1 MTLTDP
7 AQVAPAAEP
16 ARVGPFRNKGRNK
29 GRGSGRAGWS
39 TAVGVIAA
47 VAVLPVLA
55 VVIDALAATGG
66 GSDIAWPDR
75 LPQMIW
81 DTAVLLIGVGVTTV
95 VVGGGLAWLVTAYT
109 FPGRAAL
116 AWLLVLPL
124 AMPAY
129 ILGFVYLS
137 MLDYPG
143 PVQTQWRAVF
153 GDAAWFPQ
161 IRSLPMAILVLS
173 LCLYPYVYL
182 LARSALLEHAP
193 ATYDAARS
201 LGSSP
206 TKALFRVVLPLARP
220 SLMAAAA
227 LVMMETLT
235 DFATVTYFNVETVTV
250 GVYQVWKGTFD
261 RQSATALAGLV
272 LSFALLVIL
281 AERLARGRARY
292 HQRGGPERGFTPT
305 PLTGAKAWAAT
316 GVCLLVLT
324 LAFLLPVGQLLWWGI
339 TTDEGGLSTLTDA
352 RYLEYLG
359 NSVTIGLIA
368 AAGCV
373 AAAVVMAHAG
383 KITSGRRVGAAAQ
396 LATAGYAVPG
406 VVVAIGVL
414 IVFAWADDAL
424 ETIGVPGGTG
434 LVVTGSVAGIVYAY
448 LVRFMAPAYQS
459 VDASFAK
466 MSGSLTGAALTLGA
480 MPRRVLT
487 RVHLPLARAGV
498 GVAVVLV
505 LIDALKELPIVLL
518 LRPFGFTT
526 LSIQVFQE
534 ASEARWES
542 AAVPALT
549 IVAVAVVPV
558 VILFRRILPVNA
570 VIS

>member
-7 AQVAPAAEP
+7 APIAPTAEP
-16 ARVGPFRNKGRNK
+16 ARVGRLRNRGWGG
-29 GRGSGRAGWS
+29 GRGGW
-39 TAVGVIAA
+39 TLAVGVIAM
-47 VAVLPVLA
+47 VAFLPVLA
-55 VVIDALAATGG
+55 VVLDALAATGG
-66 GSDIAWPDR
+66 GSDITWPNR
-75 LPQMIW
+75 LPQMTLT
-81 DTAVLLIGVGVTTV
+81 TALLLIGVAAGTV
-95 VVGGGLAWLVTAYT
+95 VIGGGLAWLVTAYT
-109 FPGRAAL
+109 FPGRKAF

-129 ILGFVYLS
+129 ILGFIYLS

-143 PVQTQWRAVF
+143 PVQTTWRSVA
-153 GDAAWFPQ
+153 GDDAPFPE
-161 IRSLPMAILVLS
+161 IRSLPMAIAVLT

-220 SLMAAAA
+220 SLMAGAA

-261 RQSATALAGLV
+261 RQSATALASLV
-272 LSFALLVIL
+272 LGFAALVIV
-281 AERLARGRARY
+281 AERVARGRARY

-305 PLTGAKAWAAT
+305 PLSGAKAWGAT
-316 GVCLLVLT
+316 AVCLLMLT
-324 LAFLLPVGQLLWWGI
+324 LAFGLPVAQLLWWAI
-339 TTDEGGLSTLTDA
+339 TADEGGLSALTDA
-352 RYLEYLG
+352 RYIEYLG
-359 NSVTIGLIA
+359 NSVTIGAIA

-373 AAAVVMAHAG
+373 AAAVVMAH
-383 KITSGRRVGAAAQ
+383 TSKVTTGPTSNAFAQ
-396 LATAGYAVPG
+396 VATAGYAVPG
-406 VVVAIGVL
+406 VVVGIGVL
-414 IVFAWADDAL
+414 IVFAWADDTLEAL
-424 ETIGVPGGTG
+424 GVPGGTG
-434 LVVTGSVAGIVYAY
+434 LVVTGSVIGVVYAY

-498 GVAVVLV
+498 AVAVVLV
-505 LIDALKELPIVLL
+505 LVDALKELPIVLL

-526 LSIQVFQE
+526 LSIQVYQE
-534 ASEARWES
+534 ASESRWES
-542 AAVPALT
+542 AATPALT
-549 IVAVAVVPV
+549 IVAVATIPV
-558 VILFRRILPVNA
+558 LILFRKILPVNA
-570 VIS
+570 VVS